1 MKILI
6 TTDWYKPVINGVVTS
21 VINLKS
27 ELEKAGHEV
36 RVLTLSPDGHPR
48 FEEDTYYL
56 KSFKVKI
63 YPQARAT
70 YNFHSE
76 YIPEILEWKP
86 DVVHSQCEWVSFYF
100 AKYIAQKLDI
110 PIVHTYHTIYEDY
123 THYLLGSNIIGGRA
137 IGKKIVL
144 FGSNHAVNATD
155 YVITPT
161 NKARNLLLSYGIENP
176 IVTVPT
182 GIDTGKYSKPVS
194 ASRRMELLA
203 RYGISPDKRVLVSVG
218 RLALEKNADELI
230 ENMKLLLSSRSDT
243 VLLIVGG
250 GPYEDELK
258 ALSESLGL
266 SGSVFFT
273 GMVSPDE
280 VPEYFRLGEVFVCA
294 SQSEAQG
301 LTYIEALASG
311 LPLLC
316 KYDQCLDNVLIE
328 GRNGYFF
335 DNFKEFESGL
345 SKLLDNT
352 GDYEALCRYALL
364 TAENYSKEMFGKRV
378 AQVYSE
384 AIANFCGH
392 TVSQHL
398 LNPMRVMPPLRR
410 GIGKIIRANKLHVKK
425 LVKNAADRSPY
436 L

>member
-36 RVLTLSPDGHPR
+36 RVLTLSPNGQPY
-48 FEEDTYYL
+48 FEDDTYYL
-56 KSFKVKI
+56 KSFNVKI

-76 YIPEILEWKP
+76 YIPEILSWKP
-86 DVVHSQCEWVSFYF
+86 DVIHSQCEWVSFYF
-100 AKYIAQKLDI
+100 AKYIAQKLNI

-123 THYLLGSNIIGGRA
+123 THYVFSGKIIGGKA

-144 FGSNHAVNATD
+144 FGSNRAVNATD

-161 NKARNLLLSYGIENP
+161 NKARDLLLSYGIENP
-176 IVTVPT
+176 IITVPT
-182 GIDTGKYSKPVS
+182 GIDIDKYKTPISPE
-194 ASRRMELLA
+194 RRNELLKKH
-203 RYGISPDKRVLVSVG
+203 GISPDKRVLVSVG
-218 RLALEKNADELI
+218 RLALEKNVDELL
-230 ENMKLLLSSRSDT
+230 ENMVHLIKARPDT
-243 VLLIVGG
+243 VLLVVGG

-258 ALSESLGL
+258 ALAETLNL
-266 SGSVFFT
+266 ADSVVFT
-273 GMVSPDE
+273 GMVTPAE
-280 VPEYFRLGEVFVCA
+280 VPEYFRLGEVFLCA

-316 KYDQCLDNVLIE
+316 KYDQCLDNVLIH
-328 GRNGYFF
+328 GQNGYCF
-335 DNFKEFESGL
+335 DSYEEFEAGL
-345 SKLLDNT
+345 SKILD
-352 GDYEALCRYALL
+352 DQEVYKKMCEQALL
-364 TAENYSKEMFGKRV
+364 TAEGYSKEMFGKRI
-378 AQVYSE
+378 ADVYTE

-392 TVSQHL
+392 NSEHGL
-398 LNPMRVMPPLRR
+398 PNPIRLMPPLRR
-410 GIGKIIRANKLHVKK
+410 GLGKIIRANKLHVKK
-425 LVKNAADRSPY
+425 IVKKAEDRY
-436 L
+436 KYM